1 MLDDSWDFFLCYL
14 GLLICF
20 LLGVLGLVINN
31 RGRVTF
37 NYCVCVCVC
46 VCVCFALNGW

>member
-1 MLDDSWDFFLCYL
+1 MLDDSWDFFLCYF

-37 NYCVCVCVC
+37 NYSVCVCV
-46 VCVCFALNGW
+46 LH